1 LGWQSRPRCCRPGRL
16 PPGRLPGLFLRQSS
30 GLSPSQLHP
39 PGMQKGP
46 RLLLP
51 LSRAR
56 TSLGLG
62 EAGSGLEC
70 SSRSRARPYKL
81 LPPPLGWRQRDPA
94 GNDPNRSRD
103 DRQKLYHPRRS
114 KGAKGPYWDD
124 PKRAG
129 TARLGRCHFLSLS
142 IARLKLLPLWLPP
155 GGVKGPSRDD
165 PGTPLINLWEEG
177 QGTTQR
183 RAAPPASAKCS
194 S

>member
-1 LGWQSRPRCCRPGRL
+1 
-16 PPGRLPGLFLRQSS
+16 
-30 GLSPSQLHP
+30 
-39 PGMQKGP
+39 
-46 RLLLP
+46 
-51 LSRAR
+51 
-56 TSLGLG
+56 
-62 EAGSGLEC
+62 
-70 SSRSRARPYKL
+70 
-81 LPPPLGWRQRDPA
+81 LGWRQRDPA

-165 PGTPLINLWEEG
+165 PGTPLTNLWEEG
-177 QGTTQR
+177 QGTAQR

-194 S
+194 SSHPLGRSPAVWERAATRLAPMGLMGPRLKLPAPTAISFWVEQELGEALQTSLTSSLLEGFSRSHQDSLE